1 MWVARKVRKGSFS
14 SFPGLDLCWPSC
26 WRTVWLTAVCSCS
39 PLGSVRCKK
48 SLFTALSGLL
58 LQRRAANLFYVA
70 AFVEFEDTRDADD
83 AVRKL
88 DGKLVLTLPSSCI
101 TIQLMTCQ
109 VQVISHLQPPTL
121 GEWKCP
127 GRVSQGVGDHQAVGA
142 TLTEGHLQPGV
153 KQSMCT

>member
-1 MWVARKVRKGSFS
+1 M
-14 SFPGLDLCWPSC
+14 
-26 WRTVWLTAVCSCS
+26 
-39 PLGSVRCKK
+39 
-48 SLFTALSGLL
+48 
-58 LQRRAANLFYVA
+58 
-70 AFVEFEDTRDADD
+70 EFEDTRDADD

-88 DGKLVLTLPSSCI
+88 DGKLVLALPSSCI

-109 VQVISHLQPPTL
+109 VQVISHLQPPIL

-127 GRVSQGVGDHQAVGA
+127 GRVSQGVGDHQAVGV